1 MILSFTMYRPN
12 HPRVERGNGTSPATE
27 VNVIWSKRFHIAQS
41 SLFFVSIMRE
51 KDSFRKK
58 NLLTK
63 IENLIAK
70 WEAERNNLPN
80 EEYKS
85 NVQYIQ
91 GFLAGL
97 EEARRIVK
105 GIPSSGRRPSEIH
118 QRLNERRKKGNDQTE
133 GEGHR
138 LTS

>member
-1 MILSFTMYRPN
+1 
-12 HPRVERGNGTSPATE
+12 
-27 VNVIWSKRFHIAQS
+27 
-41 SLFFVSIMRE
+41 MRE
-51 KDSFRKK
+51 KNSFRKK
-58 NLLTK
+58 NLLTQ

-70 WEAERNNLPN
+70 RETERNNMPP

-85 NVQYIQ
+85 NAQYMQ

-105 GIPSSGRRPSEIH
+105 GLPSSGRRPSEIH
-118 QRLNERRKKGNDQTE
+118 QRLNERRKKANDRTE
-133 GEGHR
+133 REEFR